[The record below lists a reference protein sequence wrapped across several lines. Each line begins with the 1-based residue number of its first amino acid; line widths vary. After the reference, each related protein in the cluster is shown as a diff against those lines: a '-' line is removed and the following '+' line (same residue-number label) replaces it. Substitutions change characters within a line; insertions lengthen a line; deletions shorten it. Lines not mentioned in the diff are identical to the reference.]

1 MKSLR
6 NLYRI
11 GHGPSSSHT
20 MGPHRACEF
29 LASKYK
35 NIKSVEAYLYGS
47 LAFTGKGHLTDQAI
61 INGFAPAP
69 VNVTFDYRKKVD
81 FPNTFDLDI
90 TLEDGSVIH
99 KRVLSLGGG
108 AIDISDEEKEEE
120 ADVYPE
126 ANFDQIKHFCNAH
139 NIDLA
144 DYVIHY
150 EGKEILDYFKEV
162 WKQMKTT
169 IQNGLAAKDK
179 LLPGKL
185 YVNRRAS
192 SFLVPTHVGE
202 STFSRGN
209 RLIAAYAFA
218 TNEENASGGIIVT
231 APTCGSCGT
240 LPAVLLHMVD
250 RYEYDDDKIVRALAV
265 AGVIGNVVKTNGS
278 ISGAEA
284 GCQAEVGTACSM
296 AAAAAS
302 YLKGFNINQI
312 EYAAE
317 AAMEHSLGLTCD
329 PVEGYVQIPCIERN
343 AVAAT
348 KALMATYLAEY
359 ASSTHRVSF
368 DQIVETM
375 IETGKDLK
383 KKYRETSKGGLAVE
397 LKKRRRNRRAR
408 RRE

>member
-6 NLYRI
+6 NLFRI
-11 GHGPSSSHT
+11 GRGPSSSHT
-20 MGPHRACEF
+20 MGPARASEF
-29 LASKYK
+29 LKNKYQ
-35 NIKSVEAYLYGS
+35 NIKDVEVFLYGS
-47 LAFTGKGHLTDQAI
+47 LAFTGKGHLTDVAI
-61 INGFAPAP
+61 IDAFKPIP
-69 VNVTFDYRKKVD
+69 TTVSFDYRKKVE
-81 FPNTFDLDI
+81 FPNTF
-90 TLEDGSVIH
+90 EVVMHFNDGSSLT
-99 KRVLSLGGG
+99 KKVLSLGGG
-108 AIDISDEEKEEE
+108 AIWISDEENENEE
-120 ADVYPE
+120 DVYPE
-126 ANFDQIKHFCNAH
+126 KNFDEIRKYCEKN
-139 NIDLA
+139 NCSLV
-144 DYVIHY
+144 DYVVHY
-150 EGKEILDYFKEV
+150 EGEDILAYLKTV
-162 WKQMKTT
+162 WAQMKAT

-192 SFLVPTHVGE
+192 SFLIATHVGE

-209 RLIAAYAFA
+209 RLIAGYAFA
-218 TNEENASGGIIVT
+218 TSEENAAGGIIVT

-240 LPAVLLHMVD
+240 LPAVLLHLVD
-250 RYEYDDDKIVRALAV
+250 RYEFNDDQIVKALAV

-284 GCQAEVGTACSM
+284 GCQAEIGTACSM

-302 YLKGFNINQI
+302 YLKGFSLNQI

-329 PVEGYVQIPCIERN
+329 PVGGYVQIPCIERN

-368 DQIVETM
+368 DQIVDTM
-375 IETGKDLK
+375 LKTGQDMN
-383 KKYRETSKGGLAVE
+383 KKYRETSKGGLAYE
-397 LKKRRRNRRAR
+397 LKKRRTR
-408 RRE
+408 RRNKR